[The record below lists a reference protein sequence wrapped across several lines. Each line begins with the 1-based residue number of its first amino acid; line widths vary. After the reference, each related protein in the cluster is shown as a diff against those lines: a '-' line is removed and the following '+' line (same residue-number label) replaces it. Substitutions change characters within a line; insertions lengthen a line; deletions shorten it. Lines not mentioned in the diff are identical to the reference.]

1 VLGKH
6 EGPVIS
12 VSVNSLSGHTLTLS
26 CAELRMYSINGDILG
41 KARMGPDPSKY
52 PPFPPS
58 FFVAPEKMKDISDS
72 PPRRKLTGK
81 DSSHMC
87 PSSWGR
93 VVLAPPCAGWQDGV
107 VAVTGHDN
115 GQVIFWRLQAV
126 PGIES
131 SRRQLIAVP
140 LALTAAQSAAQTPS
154 QFQTQVQTQKRMQ
167 THPHTHNAPITV
179 LRLCPITSSR
189 PKDLYEKGTS
199 GGPMDLLVGDEKGFV
214 SSWTVLKLD
223 HLSPGEIGQVATLK
237 PPPSREV
244 QSSGSAVGGTL
255 SGAANA
261 FAPLG
266 ASGLMKLLGGAGLGS
281 GSHSHA
287 HSSHTSHHE
296 PASVLAARIQEIEDL
311 SNDDNM
317 EEFF

>member
-1 VLGKH
+1 M
-6 EGPVIS
+6 
-12 VSVNSLSGHTLTLS
+12 SVNSLSGHTLTLS
-26 CAELRMYSINGDILG
+26 CAELRMYSINGDVLG
-41 KARMGPDPSKY
+41 KARMGSDPTRY

-58 FFVAPEKMKDISDS
+58 LFVTPDKMRDVSDS
-72 PPRRKLTGK
+72 PPRRKVPGRDASHLTPASG
-81 DSSHMC
+81 
-87 PSSWGR
+87 GR

-126 PGIES
+126 PGVES
-131 SRRQLIAVP
+131 SRRQLVAVP

-154 QFQTQVQTQKRMQ
+154 QFQTQVQTQKRVQ
-167 THPHTHNAPITV
+167 THPHTHHAPITV

-223 HLSPGEIGQVATLK
+223 HLSPAEIGQIATLK

-281 GSHSHA
+281 GGHSHA

-311 SNDDNM
+311 SNDDHM